1 MGKKVISFSLYGKQP
16 KYTMGAV
23 ANARHANRAYPG
35 WVCRFYVADDV
46 PKGIVSRL
54 HAHGAEVVNMGQRF
68 GHEAMLWRLFAAFEP
83 ENEIVIF
90 RDTDSRFVKCELVMV
105 NEWLASNKKFHV
117 MRSDALEAPIMAGLW
132 GVRGAVPQ
140 IRTPMEKQLRSANSW
155 EHGEDLRF
163 LRSSLYP
170 LVTGDVFI
178 HEMYSQEK
186 RRYFTE
192 EDIHPFPS
200 IAYEERGKYL
210 TDHLPVGLRVPYGR
224 TFIVL
229 SIYKRTPF
237 SEYFLVQLLNILE
250 KRNLFRNL
258 EIRFYVADN
267 IRPDLIE
274 RLGRLGQVVLRSAE
288 TVHKDDPQYWKL
300 SVLSEKNLGVA
311 IIVDFWQF
319 LLLVRGSRWKL
330 IFYESLPIE
339 HGRQPIGIKS
349 QFRRIY
355 PPSFYGPAIPVVDI
369 DNLVVQR
376 NPDKSYWEFVR
387 LVVYPRTPTSRM
399 VGVLLGEPDGAGF
412 IKSWLKILF
421 PVWLHN
427 AVSKF
432 EGYLKICVS
441 SLKR

>member
-1 MGKKVISFSLYGKQP
+1 
-16 KYTMGAV
+16 MGAV
-23 ANARHANRAYPG
+23 ANARHANRVYPG

-46 PKGIVSRL
+46 PENIVSQL
-54 HAHGAEVVNMGQRF
+54 QGYGAEIINMGQRL
-68 GHEAMLWRLFAAFEP
+68 GHEAMSWRFLAAVDP
-83 ENEIVIF
+83 QVEIVVV
-90 RDTDSRFVKCELVMV
+90 RDADSRFTKSELLAV

-117 MRSDALEAPIMAGLW
+117 MRSDALKEPIMAGLW

-140 IRTPMEKQLRSANSW
+140 IRTQMEKQLRSANSW
-155 EHGEDLRF
+155 KHGEDQRF

-210 TDHLPVGLRVPYGR
+210 TDHLPVGLRLSYGR
-224 TFIVL
+224 TLIVL

-339 HGRQPIGIKS
+339 RGRQPIGIKS

-355 PPSFYGPAIPVVDI
+355 PRAFMD
-369 DNLVVQR
+369 QR
-376 NPDKSYWEFVR
+376 SQ
-387 LVVYPRTPTSRM
+387 
-399 VGVLLGEPDGAGF
+399 LLT
-412 IKSWLKILF
+412 
-421 PVWLHN
+421 
-427 AVSKF
+427 
-432 EGYLKICVS
+432 
-441 SLKR
+441 